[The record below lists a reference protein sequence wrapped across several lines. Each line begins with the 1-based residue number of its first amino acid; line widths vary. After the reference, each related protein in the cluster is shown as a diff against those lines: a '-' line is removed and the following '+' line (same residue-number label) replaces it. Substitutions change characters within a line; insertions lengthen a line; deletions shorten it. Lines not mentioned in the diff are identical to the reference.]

1 MEKIIEDNHC
11 SICVNSENI
20 DEVRAAC
27 KTLLEKISLG
37 EEMRYL
43 GRKAVIQKYN
53 WGYEKR
59 KLLDLYE
66 ELVNEEK

>member
-11 SICVNSENI
+11 GICVNPENI

-37 EEMRYL
+37 EEMGYL
-43 GRKAVIQKYN
+43 GK
-53 WGYEKR
+53 
-59 KLLDLYE
+59 KL
-66 ELVNEEK
+66 